1 MSMFYEQMAANPE
14 LDRYFKEMKRAFKHG
29 QPCANCGDKLK
40 KHLMT
45 VDHIID
51 VENPEVD
58 PFDMTN
64 WQVLCAPCHRQK
76 NIDKMKARHAV
87 PQAVSVA
94 IGKV

>member
-1 MSMFYEQMAANPE
+1 MSMFYEQMAANPD

-29 QPCANCGDKLK
+29 QPCAKCGDKLK

-94 IGKV
+94 SGKV